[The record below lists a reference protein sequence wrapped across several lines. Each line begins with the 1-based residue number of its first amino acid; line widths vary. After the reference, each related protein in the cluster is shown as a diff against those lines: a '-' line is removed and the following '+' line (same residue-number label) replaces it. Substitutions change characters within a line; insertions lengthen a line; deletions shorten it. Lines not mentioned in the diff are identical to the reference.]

1 MMCVPFCEHYYEF
14 VLVAVFFGLF
24 ISAFVSLTS
33 VILVELLGLDNLTN
47 AFGLVILFQGSAT
60 IIGAPLAGKI

>member
-1 MMCVPFCEHYYEF
+1 
-14 VLVAVFFGLF
+14 
-24 ISAFVSLTS
+24 
-33 VILVELLGLDNLTN
+33 LDNLTN